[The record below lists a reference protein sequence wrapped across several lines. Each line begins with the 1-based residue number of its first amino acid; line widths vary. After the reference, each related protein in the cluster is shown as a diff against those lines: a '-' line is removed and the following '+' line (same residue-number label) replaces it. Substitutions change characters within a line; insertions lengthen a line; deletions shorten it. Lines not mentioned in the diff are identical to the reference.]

1 MSTYHFKVLSA
12 ALVPA
17 VVAGE
22 QHVLDVVARSIVE
35 LTHVERSWFEGQEIR
50 LDLQGLQNTLLYH
63 VSVSNLISEGKRRQ
77 IIAYCVRLCAAQ
89 KLQKGFF
96 CAVVFGYSP
105 RNVLTLVRDK

>member
-35 LTHVERSWFEGQEIR
+35 LAHVEGSWFEGQEVS
-50 LDLQGLQNTLLYH
+50 LDLQGLQNALLYQ
-63 VSVSNLISEGKRRQ
+63 VSVSNLISGDRKCKIRLSADIKFC
-77 IIAYCVRLCAAQ
+77 II
-89 KLQKGFF
+89 
-96 CAVVFGYSP
+96 
-105 RNVLTLVRDK
+105 